1 MISRLASALVAV
13 WGAVSLVFVITRL
26 IGDPTA
32 LLLPIG
38 ASAAQLDGLR
48 AQLGL
53 DLPLWEQYLRYLG
66 QVVQGDFGQSFVSGK
81 PALLQVMERM
91 PATLLLGGTALLAG
105 VALGGLAA
113 VALVLHRGPLTRF
126 LLQPLV
132 LLAQA
137 TPGFW
142 LGMLLVML
150 FAVNL
155 GWLPSGGYGKASH
168 LLLPALTLGAFIA
181 ASVARFLQSSLS
193 EALRGEHV
201 RTALA
206 GGLPWNHVF
215 RWHVLRNGLVPVV
228 TFLGIVAGE
237 LLGGAVVVETVFS
250 WPGSGRLLVQSI
262 NSHDF
267 PVIQAAVLVAA
278 LLFVALNLLV
288 DVLNQWLDPRI
299 VEGAQR

>member
-1 MISRLASALVAV
+1 MWHRLASALVAV
-13 WGAVSLVFVITRL
+13 WGAVTLVFVITRF
-26 IGDPTA
+26 IGDPSA

-38 ASAAQLDGLR
+38 ASAAQIDALR

-53 DLPLWEQYLRYLG
+53 DLPLWEQYLHYLG
-66 QVVQGDFGQSFVSGK
+66 QAFEGDFGQSFISGK
-81 PALLQVMERM
+81 PALAQVLERL
-91 PATLLLGGTALLAG
+91 PATLLLGGSALAFG
-105 VALGGLAA
+105 VLSGGLAA
-113 VALVLHRGPLTRF
+113 IALATRGDCLTRF
-126 LLQPLV
+126 ILQPLV

-168 LLLPALTLGAFIA
+168 LVLPAVTLGAFIA
-181 ASVARFLQSSLS
+181 ASVARFLQASLL
-193 EALRGEHV
+193 EALHGEHV

-206 GGLPWNHVF
+206 AGLPWSHVF
-215 RWHVLRNGLVPVV
+215 RWHVLRNGLVPVI

-262 NSHDF
+262 NSQDF

-278 LLFVALNLLV
+278 VLFVAINLLV
-288 DVLNQWLDPRI
+288 DLLNQWLDPRI
-299 VEGAQR
+299 AHGGRR

>member
-1 MISRLASALVAV
+1 MWHRLASALVAV
-13 WGAVSLVFVITRL
+13 WGAVTLVFVITRF
-26 IGDPTA
+26 IGDPSA

-38 ASAAQLDGLR
+38 ASAAQIDALR

-53 DLPLWEQYLRYLG
+53 DLPLWEQYLHYLG
-66 QVVQGDFGQSFVSGK
+66 QAFEGDFGQSFISGK
-81 PALLQVMERM
+81 PALSQVLERL
-91 PATLLLGGTALLAG
+91 PATLLLGGSALVFG
-105 VALGGLAA
+105 VLSGGLAA
-113 VALVLHRGPLTRF
+113 IALATRGDRLTRF
-126 LLQPLV
+126 ILQPLV

-168 LLLPALTLGAFIA
+168 LALPALTLGAFIA
-181 ASVARFLQSSLS
+181 ASVARFLQASLL
-193 EALRGEHV
+193 EALHGEHV

-206 GGLPWNHVF
+206 AGLPWSHVF

-262 NSHDF
+262 NSQDF

-278 LLFVALNLLV
+278 VLFVAINLLV
-288 DVLNQWLDPRI
+288 DLLNQWLDPRI
-299 VEGAQR
+299 AHGGRR

>member
-1 MISRLASALVAV
+1 MLHRLASALLAV
-13 WGAVSLVFVITRL
+13 WGAVTLVFVITRF
-26 IGDPTA
+26 IGDPSA

-38 ASAAQLDGLR
+38 ASAAQIDALR

-53 DLPLWEQYLRYLG
+53 DQPLWSQYLHYLT
-66 QVVQGDFGQSFVSGK
+66 QVFEGDFGQSFVSGK
-81 PALLQVMERM
+81 PALGLVLARL
-91 PATLLLGGTALLAG
+91 PATLLLGGSALLVG
-105 VALGGLAA
+105 VLAGGLAA
-113 VALVLHRGPLTRF
+113 VALATRRNLLVRGI
-126 LLQPLV
+126 LQPLV

-168 LLLPALTLGAFIA
+168 LVLPALTLGAFIA
-181 ASVARFLQSSLS
+181 ASVARFLQASLV

-206 GGLPWNHVF
+206 AGLPWGQVF

-262 NSHDF
+262 NSQDF

-278 LLFVALNLLV
+278 VLFVVINLLV
-288 DVLNQWLDPRI
+288 DLLNQWLDPRI
-299 VEGAQR
+299 AQGGRR